1 MAHRTTLRILER
13 EVDQHLY
20 CVISLFRFPL
30 VLPTTNT
37 LEVLAADFGDEVSV
51 RRGVKGCQ
59 AHRHDFIP
67 GSYTLA
73 SIPVVLSS
81 CGVVVSDWPR
91 VRAKIWQEACP
102 MQEPSGP
109 SGVVAAPEDVA
120 SDGDGDEEGDK
131 EEEAF
136 TDQDTIHN
144 LRWKLKNMTKKYEY
158 NKKQLAH

>member
-1 MAHRTTLRILER
+1 ML
-13 EVDQHLY
+13 
-20 CVISLFRFPL
+20 
-30 VLPTTNT
+30 TTNT
-37 LEVLAADFGDEVSV
+37 LELLAADFGDEVSV

-67 GSYTLA
+67 GSYTLE

-120 SDGDGDEEGDK
+120 SDGDGGEEGDN
-131 EEEAF
+131 EEEQF
-136 TDQDTIHN
+136 TDQDTISN
-144 LRWKLKNMTKKYEY
+144 LRWKLKKRRRSTSTTRSNWRWRERSPNHCKHSCKR
-158 NKKQLAH
+158 